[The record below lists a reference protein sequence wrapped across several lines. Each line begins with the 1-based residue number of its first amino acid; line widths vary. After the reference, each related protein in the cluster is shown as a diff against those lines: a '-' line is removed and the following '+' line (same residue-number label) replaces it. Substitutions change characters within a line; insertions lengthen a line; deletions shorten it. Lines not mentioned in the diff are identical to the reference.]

1 MMHSTSPLRLSVVF
15 LFAMGTSALAG
26 PADDLSR
33 AAIGA
38 LPSLQM
44 GGAAVGEARD
54 EGGNAVL
61 VNVTFSSTGTTPM
74 GVRIGRATITGAPAA
89 DGALANARIVVE
101 DVEGTGADGQGYK
114 LARAE
119 LQGAQGSLAAVF
131 GSFATQAPLIQPAN
145 EGTATG
151 FSAQSI
157 TARDLVVTQVRQTRQ
172 QTVRYGEIA
181 LTDYRRGRVAEL
193 VVRSTQAAPSD
204 GQPGPGA
211 SAASI
216 RLTGLDTVAAVRTS
230 GTAGTAGVWMET
242 GVVEGISI
250 ASPRPGAPPFAIAR
264 ISMGKVSL
272 RPGPQ
277 SIAALTESM
286 QALGPAE
293 DDAARRRQAGLAAE
307 FIERFDMERFE
318 IAGVSGQ
325 SPQGLPF
332 RMDRFVFS
340 GLSQG
345 KLASVAI
352 SGVYAPSREGQDTT
366 IGQIRVEGIDAS
378 GLLALGKDFAAGR
391 VSPGQPMPPQAFP
404 HVARIVFEDID
415 VKQRAN
421 GQQLAKV
428 GRFEIEGG
436 PRVGMMPSR
445 LRAKLAGFVAP
456 LTNARQRA
464 QFAPLGLTESIS
476 LGAELEIEYVETAKE
491 LRMRTF
497 TVEVDDVGSL
507 NLVMTVGGLDRAQI
521 EALPGSAAVL
531 GLSAKAGGITLTYAE
546 DGGVASFISHLA
558 AQTGM
563 SEDDLKEQIKGQAGA
578 LVGQFIQDRAVAEQ
592 IVEAF
597 GEFLDDPTSLAVT
610 LTPKGDIPLAALAVA
625 LRGSPF
631 AAMPMFNITVK
642 ANE

>member
-1 MMHSTSPLRLSVVF
+1 MMRSSSPLRLSAIF
-15 LFAMGTSALAG
+15 LLAMGSTALAG

-33 AAIGA
+33 AALA
-38 LPSLQM
+38 AFPSLQM
-44 GGAAVGEARD
+44 GGGAVGEARD

-61 VNVTFSSTGTTPM
+61 ANVTFSSTGATPV
-74 GVRIGRATITGAPAA
+74 GVRIGRATITGAAGA
-89 DGALANARIVVE
+89 DGALANARVLIE
-101 DVEGTGADGQGYK
+101 DVEGTGADGQGYR
-114 LARAE
+114 LARVE
-119 LQGAQGSLAAVF
+119 LQGTQGSLAAVM
-131 GSFATQAPLIQPAN
+131 GSLATLSPLLQPVN
-145 EGTATG
+145 EATATG
-151 FSAQSI
+151 YSAQAIGARGLVVSQTPQGRPQ
-157 TARDLVVTQVRQTRQ
+157 TAR
-172 QTVRYGEIA
+172 YGDI
-181 LTDYRRGRVAEL
+181 TINGYQRGRISEM
-193 VVRSTQAAPSD
+193 VVSGTQITPSD

-211 SAASI
+211 TAGRI
-216 RLTGLDTVAAVRTS
+216 RLTGLDSVASVRASGPVGTWLES
-230 GTAGTAGVWMET
+230 GT
-242 GVVEGISI
+242 VEQITI
-250 ASPRPGAPPFAIAR
+250 ASPRPGAPAFTITG
-264 ISMGKVSL
+264 ISMGKVSI
-272 RPGPQ
+272 RPGDQ
-277 SIAALTESM
+277 SIAALTQSM
-286 QALGPAE
+286 QALGPAQDE
-293 DDAARRRQAGLAAE
+293 ASRRRQAGLLVE
-307 FIERFDMERFE
+307 FMERFDMERFE
-318 IAGVSGQ
+318 VAGMAGET
-325 SPQGLPF
+325 PEGLPF
-332 RMDRFVFS
+332 RLGRFSLS
-340 GLSQG
+340 GLAQG
-345 KLASVAI
+345 KLAALTV
-352 SGVYAPSREGQDTT
+352 SGVAVSARDGNDTT
-366 IGQIRVEGIDAS
+366 IGRFSVEGIDAS
-378 GLLALGKDFAAGR
+378 GLLALGKDFSGSR
-391 VSPGQPMPPQAFP
+391 FNPGQSVPPAAYP
-404 HVARIVFEDID
+404 HVARILFEDID

-476 LGAELEIEYVETAKE
+476 LGAELEIEYVEAAKE

-497 TVEVDDVGSL
+497 NVEVDDVGSL
-507 NLVMTVGGLDRAQI
+507 DLVMTVGGLDRAQI

-531 GLSAKAGGITLTYAE
+531 GLSAKAGGITLTYTE

-578 LVGQFIQDRAVAEQ
+578 LVGQFIQDRTVAEQ

>member
-1 MMHSTSPLRLSVVF
+1 MMRSTTPLRISAVL

-33 AAIGA
+33 AAVGA
-38 LPSLQM
+38 LPALQM

-61 VNVTFSSTGTTPM
+61 VNVTFSSTGTTPI
-74 GVRIGRATITGAPAA
+74 GVRIGRATITGTPGA
-89 DGALANARIVVE
+89 DGALANARVLLE

-114 LARAE
+114 LARADM
-119 LQGAQGSLAAVF
+119 QGAQGSLAAIF
-131 GSFATQAPLIQPAN
+131 GSFASQAPLLQPAN

-151 FSAQSI
+151 FSAQSVA
-157 TARDLVVTQVRQTRQ
+157 ARDLVVTQARQNRQ
-172 QTVRYGEIA
+172 QTVRYAEIA
-181 LTDYRRGRVAEL
+181 LTGYQRGRVAEL
-193 VVRSTQAAPSD
+193 TVRSTQAAPSD
-204 GQPGPGA
+204 GQPGPAA

-230 GTAGTAGVWMET
+230 GSPGVWMES

-250 ASPRPGAPPFAIAR
+250 ASPRPGAPPFAVAR
-264 ISMGKVSL
+264 IAMGKVTL

-277 SIAALTESM
+277 SITALTESM
-286 QALGPAE
+286 QALGPAQDE
-293 DDAARRRQAGLAAE
+293 EARRRQAGLAAE

-325 SPQGLPF
+325 SEEGRPF
-332 RMDRFVFS
+332 RMERFVFS

-345 KLASVAI
+345 RLASVAV
-352 SGVYAPSREGQDTT
+352 SGVSASSREGQDTT
-366 IGQIRVEGIDAS
+366 IGQITVEGIDAS
-378 GLLALGKDFAAGR
+378 ALLALGKDYAAGR
-391 VSPGQPMPPQAFP
+391 VPPGQTMPPRAFP
-404 HVARIVFEDID
+404 HVARILFENID
-415 VKQRAN
+415 VKQSGSN
-421 GQQLAKV
+421 QQLAKV
-428 GRFEIEGG
+428 GRFEVEGG
-436 PRVGMMPSR
+436 PRVGLMPSR
-445 LRAKLAGFVAP
+445 LRARLVGFEAP

-464 QFAPLGLTESIS
+464 QLAPLGLTESIS
-476 LGAELEIEYVETAKE
+476 LGAELEIDYVEGAKE

-497 TVEVDDVGSL
+497 NVEVDDVGSL

-531 GLSAKAGGITLTYAE
+531 GLSAKAGAITLTYSE
-546 DGGVASFISHLA
+546 DGGVANFISHLA
-558 AQTGM
+558 GQTGM
-563 SEDDLKEQIKGQAGA
+563 SEDDFKEQIKTQAGA
-578 LVGQFIQDRAVAEQ
+578 VIGQFIQDRAVAEQ
-592 IVEAF
+592 ITEAF
-597 GEFLDDPTSLAVT
+597 GEFLDDPSSLAVT

-631 AAMPMFNITVK
+631 AAMPMFNIAVK

>member
-1 MMHSTSPLRLSVVF
+1 MMHFPAPLRLSAV
-15 LFAMGTSALAG
+15 LLLAMGSQALAG

-33 AAIGA
+33 AAVGA
-38 LPSLQM
+38 MPSLQM
-44 GGAAVGEARD
+44 GGAAIGEARD

-61 VNVTFSSTGTTPM
+61 VNVTFSSTGAVPI
-74 GVRIGRATITGAPAA
+74 GVRIGRATITGAPGA
-89 DGALANARIVVE
+89 DGALSNARVLLE

-119 LQGAQGSLAAVF
+119 FQGAQGSLAAIL
-131 GSFATQAPLIQPAN
+131 GNLATQAPLVQPAN

-151 FSAQSI
+151 FSAQAI
-157 TARDLVVTQVRQTRQ
+157 AGRDLVVTQARQNRQ

-181 LTDYRRGRVAEL
+181 LTGYERGRVAEL
-193 VVRSTQAAPSD
+193 VVRTTQAAPTD
-204 GQPGPGA
+204 GQPGPAA

-216 RLTGLDTVAAVRTS
+216 RLNGLDMAAAVRAS
-230 GTAGTAGVWMET
+230 GPVGVWMES

-264 ISMGKVSL
+264 IAMGKVSL
-272 RPGPQ
+272 RPGTQ

-318 IAGVSGQ
+318 IAGISGQ
-325 SPQGLPF
+325 SPEGLPF
-332 RMDRFVFS
+332 RIERFVFS

-345 KLASVAI
+345 RLASVAM
-352 SGVYAPSREGQDTT
+352 SGVSAASREGQDTT
-366 IGQIRVEGIDAS
+366 IGQISVEGIDAS
-378 GLLALGKDFAAGR
+378 GLLALGKDYAAGR
-391 VSPGQPMPPQAFP
+391 FAPGQTMPPQAYP
-404 HVARIVFEDID
+404 HVARIVLEEVD
-415 VKQRAN
+415 VKQR
-421 GQQLAKV
+421 GTSQQLAKV
-428 GRFEIEGG
+428 GRFEVESG
-436 PRVGMMPSR
+436 PRVGLMPSR
-445 LRAKLAGFVAP
+445 LRAKLTGFEAP
-456 LTNARQRA
+456 ITNARQRA
-464 QFAPLGLTESIS
+464 QLAPLGLTDSIS
-476 LGAELEIEYVETAKE
+476 LGAELEIDYVEGAKE

-497 TVEVDDVGSL
+497 NVEVDDVGSL
-507 NLVMTVGGLDRAQI
+507 NLVMTVGGLDRGQI

-531 GLSAKAGGITLTYAE
+531 GLSAKAGAITLTYTE
-546 DGGVASFISHLA
+546 DGGVANFISHLA
-558 AQTGM
+558 GQTGM
-563 SEDDLKEQIKGQAGA
+563 SEDDFKEQIKTQAQA
-578 LVGQFIQDRAVAEQ
+578 MVGQFIQDRAVAEQ

-631 AAMPMFNITVK
+631 AAMPMFNIAVK